1 MVRGHMVIN
10 DPVGWIAERLEFWT
24 LWLLCSDDNGLI
36 SKEKLRASYDGSLWE
51 TIAAEVE
58 AKKAM
63 ARFKRD

>member
-1 MVRGHMVIN
+1 MVIN

-51 TIAAEVE
+51 LIAAEVE
-58 AKKAM
+58 AKKLQ